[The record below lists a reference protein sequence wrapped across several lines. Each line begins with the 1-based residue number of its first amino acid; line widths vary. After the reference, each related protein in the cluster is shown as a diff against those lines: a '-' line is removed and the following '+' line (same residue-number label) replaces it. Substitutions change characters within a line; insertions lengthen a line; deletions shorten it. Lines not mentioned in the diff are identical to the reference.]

1 MKDCFRIH
9 LYMEMKN
16 QSLFSKYRSVVA
28 SFKDVKDRKD
38 LLLKDFGEERIYYAP
53 FDYVNPKARLFIVGI
68 TPGEVQMNNML
79 AEAARLIHQGLSDDE
94 VLRRCKAVGSFSGP
108 MRKNLVELMDE
119 AGIAEFLDIETTAQL
134 FSDKQDL
141 VNLTSCIRYPTFA
154 VKTGKEA
161 NFNAEIKQGTKLF
174 DFAAPLTLEE
184 LNKAPNAVL
193 LPLGPKV
200 QHYLEKAVKGT
211 NFENRLLPELPH
223 PSGAN
228 AERIAYFL
236 GRKTKETLSSR
247 TNPEK
252 LDNSKK
258 NIKKILRS
266 LKTRGSK

>member
-1 MKDCFRIH
+1 
-9 LYMEMKN
+9 MEMKN
-16 QSLFSKYRSVVA
+16 QSLFSKYRQVIA

-94 VLRRCKAVGSFSGP
+94 ILRRCKAVGSFSGP

-134 FSDKQDL
+134 FSDRQDL
-141 VNLTSCIRYPTFA
+141 VNLTSCVRYPTFE
-154 VKTGKEA
+154 VKNGKET
-161 NFNAEIKQGTKLF
+161 NFNAEIKQGTRLF
-174 DFAAPLTLEE
+174 EFAVPLTLEE
-184 LNKAPNAVL
+184 LNKAPNALL

-200 QHYLEKAVKGT
+200 QHYLEKVVKGT

-236 GRKTKETLSSR
+236 GRKAKDTLSSR

-252 LDNSKK
+252 LDKSKK

-266 LKTRGSK
+266 LKVRGSK

>member
-1 MKDCFRIH
+1 
-9 LYMEMKN
+9 MKN
-16 QSLFSKYRSVVA
+16 QSLFAKYRSVIA
-28 SFKDVKDRKD
+28 SFRDVKERKD
-38 LLLKDFGEERIYYAP
+38 LLLEDFGKERIYYAP

-79 AEAARLIHQGLSDDE
+79 VEASRLIHQGLSDEE
-94 VLRRCKAVGSFSGP
+94 VLKRCKAVGSFSGP
-108 MRKNLVELMDE
+108 MRKNLIELMDE
-119 AGIAEFLDIETTAQL
+119 AGIAEFLDISTTAQL
-134 FSDKQDL
+134 FSDKQDV

-154 VKTGKEA
+154 VKGGKET
-161 NFNAEIKQGTKLF
+161 NFNAEIKQGTQLF
-174 DFAAPLTLEE
+174 DFEAPLTLEE

-200 QHYLEKAVKGT
+200 QHYLEKVVKGT
-211 NFENRLLPELPH
+211 KFENRLLPELPH

-236 GRKTKETLSSR
+236 GRKSKETLSSR
-247 TNPEK
+247 TNSEK

-266 LKTRGSK
+266 LKMKGSN